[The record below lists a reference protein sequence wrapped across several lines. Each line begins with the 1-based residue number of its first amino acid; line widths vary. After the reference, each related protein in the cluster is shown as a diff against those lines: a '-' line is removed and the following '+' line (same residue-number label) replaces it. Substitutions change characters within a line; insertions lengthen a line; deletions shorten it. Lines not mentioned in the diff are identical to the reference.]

1 MNITKTGNGGV
12 LLYESAPFALDEAS
26 RRAILEKWD
35 AANYD
40 GEVDDLLEEAE
51 AVASPRAFLRKAHVT
66 SVDGTGVTLT
76 VDGDEKEYRID
87 SALVAEKLRTNTVV
101 VGTVSTCG
109 RTLHD
114 LAETYRD
121 DPLLREVAQDICLA
135 YMRPMSRALHEYIRE
150 NVYGSD
156 KFSVL
161 SPGSLASWDITGQ
174 EALFGFLGEGT
185 TLAEVELTPSYLMI
199 PYKSGSG
206 LCFPTDDPFES
217 CMRCPRENCPNRR
230 APYEEA

>member
-1 MNITKTGNGGV
+1 MNITKTGNGGI
-12 LLYESAPFALDEAS
+12 LLYESAPFALDEAA
-26 RRAILEKWD
+26 RQAILEKWD

-40 GEVDDLLEEAE
+40 GEVDDLLAEAE
-51 AVASPRAFLRKAHVT
+51 AVASPRAFLRKGYVAST
-66 SVDGTGVTLT
+66 DETGVTLT
-76 VDGDEKEYRID
+76 VDGDEAAYRID
-87 SALVAEKLRTNTVV
+87 SALVAEKLRPDTVV
-101 VGTVSTCG
+101 VGTLSTCG
-109 RTLHD
+109 RALHD

-135 YMRPMSRALHEYIRE
+135 YMRPMSRVLHEYIRGKI
-150 NVYGSD
+150 YGND

-161 SPGSLASWDITGQ
+161 SPGSLSSWDITGQ
-174 EALFGFLGEGT
+174 AALFGFLGEGT
-185 TLAEVELTPSYLMI
+185 VLAEVELTPSYLMI

-230 APYEEA
+230 AEYVEA